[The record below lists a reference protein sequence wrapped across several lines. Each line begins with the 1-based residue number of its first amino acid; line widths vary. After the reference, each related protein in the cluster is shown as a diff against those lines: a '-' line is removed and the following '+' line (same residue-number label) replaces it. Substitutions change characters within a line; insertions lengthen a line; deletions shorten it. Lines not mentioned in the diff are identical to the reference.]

1 MDLLGRYSNHES
13 PLKAIRRA
21 LSKCGT
27 GETELLPDREPKQ
40 AQRRLSQTEV
50 AALVGHYRAGRSLK
64 DLAQDF
70 QVHRGTVAAH
80 LDRHG
85 VTNRRGGLDPGQID
99 EAIRLYND
107 GWSLARI
114 AESFA
119 VYPTSVYYWLRK
131 KGVTLRPR
139 QGWNR

>member
-1 MDLLGRYSNHES
+1 MV
-13 PLKAIRRA
+13 RA
-21 LSKCGT
+21 YRTGT
-27 GETELLPDREPKQ
+27 
-40 AQRRLSQTEV
+40 
-50 AALVGHYRAGRSLK
+50 SLK

-85 VTNRRGGLDPGQID
+85 VTNRRGGLAPEQIE
-99 EAIRLYND
+99 EAARLYAD

-114 AESFA
+114 ATRFD

-131 KGVTLRPR
+131 SGVTLRPR
-139 QGWNR
+139 QGWTR